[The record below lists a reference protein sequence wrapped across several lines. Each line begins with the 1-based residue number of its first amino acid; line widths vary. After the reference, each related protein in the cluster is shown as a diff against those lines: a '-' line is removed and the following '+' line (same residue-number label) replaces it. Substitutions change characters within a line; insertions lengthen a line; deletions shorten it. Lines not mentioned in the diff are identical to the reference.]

1 MGVWSGC
8 HRWKCIYHTLLTSL
22 VGSSRSVV
30 TAWRIHGDRMK
41 DLQLP
46 PICPWAMYRA
56 SVSEVKLKISSWKFE
71 CHFKQ
76 LLADFRRFISTFCR
90 WQKWKKHLKNW
101 KKGLVDSPSRTNF
114 RWKAPSVW
122 TLLHKEEC
130 LPAFL
135 VPRYL
140 ERFWKVHHVRTH
152 QKFQNSVKRGGHPS
166 PSCTPP
172 HYQKFVPLTVEGQ

>member
-1 MGVWSGC
+1 MWWLLGVYTEIGW
-8 HRWKCIYHTLLTSL
+8 
-22 VGSSRSVV
+22 
-30 TAWRIHGDRMK
+30 
-41 DLQLP
+41 
-46 PICPWAMYRA
+46 
-56 SVSEVKLKISSWKFE
+56 KISSCRLYVPGQCIVQVCRRSNWKFHPE
-71 CHFKQ
+71 NLNATLNSY
-76 LLADFRRFISTFCR
+76 LLTFGDLFPHSPDDR
-90 WQKWKKHLKNW
+90 NGKKHLKNW